1 MGRTTKHLKLVAFAF
16 LCASRSCFAEAPDP
30 IIDSLDR
37 PRKKLM
43 DAQEVIY
50 KMLRQLAAPFAVSE
64 VSPLAITTLLLL
76 AGFAQADDHS
86 ALNIRGN
93 WEFAAHSKLHFSEDP
108 LVITPTRITLRN
120 RLQVCR
126 ADYRITSVN
135 DGNTYPGGPIDDTGH
150 YTTIKLTLE
159 NSNCPPDVHY
169 FSIAFASGETDAAH
183 FAEVSSAKTA
193 LDFGFLR
200 RVVLPADVPRFTSD
214 EIAIYRD
221 FLLHY
226 PGPSD
231 QMIGMQDTTVAFVA
245 SMAFGD
251 EPNPPNLNLPA
262 YHGRKLPSEVI
273 VLTDE
278 NALTRVAAAGKLL
291 DPKMRS
297 SFRFTLSE
305 IAFDSKH
312 EQAVFVFAA
321 LCGCKGGQR
330 GTVLY
335 ELKNGRWE
343 LQRVLNY
350 WVG

>member
-16 LCASRSCFAEAPDP
+16 LCASRSCLAEAPDP

-93 WEFAAHSKLHFSEDP
+93 WEFPLSKLHFAEDP
-108 LVITPTRITLRN
+108 LVITQTQITFRN
-120 RLQVCR
+120 RSEVCS
-126 ADYRITSVN
+126 ADYRITSVK
-135 DGNTYPGGPIDDTGH
+135 DGNTYPGGPIDDTGR
-150 YTTIKLTLE
+150 YTTINLILE
-159 NSNCPPDVHY
+159 NSNCSRDVHY
-169 FSIAFASGETDAAH
+169 FAIAFASGETDAAH
-183 FAEVSSAKTA
+183 FAEVSSAKTV
-193 LDFGFLR
+193 LDFGSLR
-200 RVVLPADVPRFTSD
+200 RVVLPANVPPFTAD

-226 PGPSD
+226 PGPPD
-231 QMIGMQDTTVAFVA
+231 QMFGMQDTTVAFVA

-251 EPNPPNLNLPA
+251 EPKPPNLNIPA
-262 YHGRKLPSEVI
+262 YHGRKFPSEVI
-273 VLTDE
+273 ALTGE
-278 NALTRVAAAGKLL
+278 NAVSPTAAVSKSL
-291 DPKMRS
+291 DPKTRS
-297 SFRFTLSE
+297 PFRFTFSE

-312 EQAVFVFAA
+312 ETAVFVFAA
-321 LCGCKGGQR
+321 LCGCKGGQG

-335 ELKNGRWE
+335 ELKNGQWE
-343 LQRVLNY
+343 LQRPMLNS
-350 WVG
+350 WMG